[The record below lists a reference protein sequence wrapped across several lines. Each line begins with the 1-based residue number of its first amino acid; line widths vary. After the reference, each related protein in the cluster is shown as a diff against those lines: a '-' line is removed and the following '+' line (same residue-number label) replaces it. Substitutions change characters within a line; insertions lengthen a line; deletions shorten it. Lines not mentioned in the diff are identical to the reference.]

1 MNETNN
7 NKEYEK
13 KISSAKQE
21 ATSLWKEYQAQ
32 DTYRV
37 QLEVEVRMTKSSE
50 NQTETITFN
59 FLLDG
64 RNTGIAFAF
73 LFSY

>member
-1 MNETNN
+1 MRKKTSVLKEKTSFLMNETNN

-21 ATSLWKEYQAQ
+21 ATSLRKEYQAQ

-37 QLEVEVRMTKSSE
+37 QLEEEVRMTKSSE
-50 NQTETITFN
+50 NQTETITSN
-59 FLLDG
+59 
-64 RNTGIAFAF
+64 
-73 LFSY
+73 

>member
-1 MNETNN
+1 MRKKTSVLKEKTSFLMNETNN

-21 ATSLWKEYQAQ
+21 ATSLRKEYQAQ

-37 QLEVEVRMTKSSE
+37 QLEEEVRMTKSSE
-50 NQTETITFN
+50 NQTEPITSN
-59 FLLDG
+59 
-64 RNTGIAFAF
+64 
-73 LFSY
+73 

>member
-1 MNETNN
+1 MRKKTSVLKEKTSFLMNETNN

-21 ATSLWKEYQAQ
+21 ATSLRKEYQAQ

-37 QLEVEVRMTKSSE
+37 QLEEEVRMTKSSE

-59 FLLDG
+59 
-64 RNTGIAFAF
+64 
-73 LFSY
+73 

>member
-1 MNETNN
+1 MRKKTSVLKEKTSFLMNETNN

-21 ATSLWKEYQAQ
+21 ATSLRKEYQAQ

-37 QLEVEVRMTKSSE
+37 QLEEEVRMTKSSE
-50 NQTETITFN
+50 NQTETVTFN
-59 FLLDG
+59 
-64 RNTGIAFAF
+64 
-73 LFSY
+73 